1 MATRAVW
8 TTRPATWLQS
18 RASSVHPYLLAN
30 AATCLVASRQKSRG
44 IWCST
49 SMPRAPMHL
58 PTLGRRCSCD
68 PSTTSTTPATSAIG
82 TSRRPRTSPTA
93 IWLRPRLPMRH
104 CFSAPSTSWHPAN
117 SRARPAMRF
126 ATATGAPLAPTTA
139 SAIAMRRPAAS
150 CSTHY
155 LIRKASP
162 RS

>member
-1 MATRAVW
+1 MRAAW
-8 TTRPATWLQS
+8 TTHPATWLQS
-18 RASSVHPYLLAN
+18 RASSVHLFLLAN
-30 AATCLVASRQKSRG
+30 AATCLAASHPRSRG

-58 PTLGRRCSCD
+58 PTLGRRYNCD

-93 IWLRPRLPMRH
+93 IWLRPRLPMRR
-104 CFSAPSTSWHPAN
+104 CFSAPSTSWHQAN
-117 SRARPAMRF
+117 SRARPAMRY
-126 ATATGAPLAPTTA
+126 ATATGVPPALTTA
-139 SAIAMRRPAAS
+139 NVIAMRRLAAS
-150 CSTHY
+150 CSTPY